1 MPNVTVNYL
10 AVVVAAL
17 AAWILGALWYS
28 PALFGK
34 QWAAAQGF
42 TPERMETMRQGMAR
56 KYLVTLVCLLI
67 MAWVMAAF
75 IDRMGI
81 LGAIGGVKLGG
92 VVWLG
97 FVATTGLTAQQFSG
111 KPTGVFVIEV
121 AYQLV
126 YMVLMGVILAV
137 WR

>member
-28 PALFGK
+28 PALFGR

-42 TPERMETMRQGMAR
+42 TPEKMETMRQGMAR
-56 KYLVTLVCLLI
+56 KYLITFVCMVI
-67 MAWVMAAF
+67 MAWVLAAL
-75 IDRMGI
+75 IDRLGI
-81 LGAIGGVKLGG
+81 LGALGGVKVGG
-92 VVWLG
+92 VAWLG

-111 KPTGVFVIEV
+111 KPAGAFLIDA

-126 YMVLMGVILAV
+126 YLVIMGVILAV